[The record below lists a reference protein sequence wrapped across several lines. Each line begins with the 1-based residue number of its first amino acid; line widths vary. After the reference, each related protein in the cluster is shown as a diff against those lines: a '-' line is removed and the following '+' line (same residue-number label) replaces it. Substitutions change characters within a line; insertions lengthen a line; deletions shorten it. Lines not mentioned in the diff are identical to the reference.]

1 RRQSARDAAAVRAH
15 RRRRV
20 SPARVCALVQR
31 PGAPPACMQGAHGE
45 WRRRPRAR
53 SAAGHRARPARRKA
67 RDVAGPLV
75 RRARR
80 TGTPGG
86 GVSRDRDVDALH
98 EGARGADRGAR
109 LRSGGRAMSDEPPWR
124 DVDTRVGYDRWAT
137 TYDDEGNPLLALEE
151 PEADHALGDVAGL
164 ELLDVGTGTGRHA
177 LRLAARGAHVTAI
190 DFSENMLAK
199 ARAKRG
205 ADRVR
210 FENHDVT
217 ERLPYADASF
227 DRVLSALVLEHVP
240 DVAAFLRE
248 LGRVTRPDGRIVITA
263 MHPAMFLRG
272 VSARVRDDGTGEFL
286 RRRPYVM
293 QLSDYVMGARDADL
307 EIISLTERAPDEA
320 LAARVPRAA
329 KYLGWP
335 MLFVM

>member
-1 RRQSARDAAAVRAH
+1 
-15 RRRRV
+15 
-20 SPARVCALVQR
+20 
-31 PGAPPACMQGAHGE
+31 
-45 WRRRPRAR
+45 
-53 SAAGHRARPARRKA
+53 
-67 RDVAGPLV
+67 
-75 RRARR
+75 
-80 TGTPGG
+80 
-86 GVSRDRDVDALH
+86 
-98 EGARGADRGAR
+98 
-109 LRSGGRAMSDEPPWR
+109 MSDEPPWR

-199 ARAKRG
+199 ARAKKG

-217 ERLPYADASF
+217 QRLPYPDASF

-272 VSARVRDDGTGEFL
+272 VSARFRDEGTGEFL
-286 RRRPYVM
+286 RPRSYVM

-307 EIISLTERAPDEA
+307 EIVSLAERAPDDA

-335 MLFVM
+335 MLFVMTLARPDRDGHF